1 MTHDRHIE
9 PEEDW
14 EASISAMLS
23 GLGPVDPPDGFI
35 ASAINHRPLYA
46 GRATLGLGSLAL
58 FTLALAVGMGGLRS
72 TGVVPQ
78 VESLAEQHSLV
89 AASFFS
95 PFQGES
101 LPTTD
106 DGNPDDLIARLP
118 KMKLPSGLEPKAFF
132 EGADFQQALF
142 SGSEAGNDA
151 VSIFHQRG
159 LVDFSKL
166 PAEGLQMIED
176 VPAWVD
182 TEQSI
187 TVLQAKDEAVTIVG
201 LSPDEVADVV
211 RSVPRPN
218 LGDKLTE
225 AINTITSHLGFPDL
239 N

>member
-1 MTHDRHIE
+1 MTYDSKFE

-35 ASAINHRPLYA
+35 ASALNHRPLYA
-46 GRATLGLGSLAL
+46 GRTTLGISAVAL
-58 FTLALAVGMGGLRS
+58 FSMALAVGLGGLRS
-72 TGVVPQ
+72 NGVVPQ
-78 VESLAEQHSLV
+78 VASLAEQHSLV

-95 PFQGES
+95 PFQSGP
-101 LPTTD
+101 LPTTND
-106 DGNPDDLIARLP
+106 ENPDELIAQLP
-118 KMKLPSGLEPKAFF
+118 EVELPSGLEAKAFF

-142 SGSEAGNDA
+142 SGDGAGNHA
-151 VSIFHQRG
+151 VSIFHQPG
-159 LVDFSKL
+159 LVDFSAL
-166 PAEGLQMIED
+166 PAQGLRMIAD

-201 LSPDEVADVV
+201 LSADEVADVV
-211 RSVPRPN
+211 QSVPRPDF
-218 LGDKLTE
+218 GDKVTE